1 MDAIQQT
8 LLEGADRPIEKDEIV
23 MLTLAADRVLY
34 RLDLD
39 EKTHLTVP
47 NALGLHPPVWN
58 PDLNYITRFH

>member
-1 MDAIQQT
+1 
-8 LLEGADRPIEKDEIV
+8 